1 VASRADNLTERANVY
16 KFYIGRQYEE
26 YAIKAPVKD
35 LFLSLSSP
43 WVRKNVMSWMPGRR
57 RTPRLG
63 DVFGCTFLFVL
74 SFSLVL
80 GTNTAICFSLA
91 HVLRVLWMVDPS
103 LVVRPCFRWSTLVC
117 SFDPS
122 LVDLVRPFVGRP
134 RSTLLS
140 LVNPCLLVRPFVGRP
155 RSTLVRLVDHPLLV
169 RPLFGQPRST
179 LFSLLHPRL
188 LVYSFDPA
196 VGRPCSTLLFL
207 VHPPL
212 LVRPWFGWS
221 TLFTRSTLTWSTS
234 FDPDL
239 VGQPLFTRS
248 TLRWSTSSNSALVGR
263 LWFARS
269 TLLQTKG
276 GSTNQSRVKRAK

>member
-1 VASRADNLTERANVY
+1 
-16 KFYIGRQYEE
+16 
-26 YAIKAPVKD
+26 
-35 LFLSLSSP
+35 
-43 WVRKNVMSWMPGRR
+43 MSWMPGRR

-103 LVVRPCFRWSTLVC
+103 LVVRPCFRWSTIVC

-134 RSTLLS
+134 HSTLLS

-188 LVYSFDPA
+188 LVRPCSWPTLFDPA
-196 VGRPCSTLLFL
+196 FVSSPS
-207 VHPPL
+207 
-212 LVRPWFGWS
+212 
-221 TLFTRSTLTWSTS
+221 FTRSTLVWLV
-234 FDPDL
+234 DPPLL
-239 VGQPLFTRS
+239 VPPLLGRPRS
-248 TLRWSTSSNSALVGR
+248 TLIWLVNHCLLVRPFVGR
-263 LWFARS
+263 PRRTQLWLVDS
-269 TLLQTKG
+269 GLLVRPFFKPKEGQPTKA
-276 GSTNQSRVKRAK
+276 GSNVQSRPNGQRRGDPAKMGPPTKAGSH